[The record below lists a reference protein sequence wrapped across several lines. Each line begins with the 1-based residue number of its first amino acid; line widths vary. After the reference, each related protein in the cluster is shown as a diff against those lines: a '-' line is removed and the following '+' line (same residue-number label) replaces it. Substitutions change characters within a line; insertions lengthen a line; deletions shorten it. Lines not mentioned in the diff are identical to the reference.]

1 MSNIENEILNAIRE
15 NEVNR
20 PGFYG
25 IIAFHFQNGRLTL
38 IRKEQTTYPQSSEEK
53 NSNHDKRR

>member
-1 MSNIENEILNAIRE
+1 
-15 NEVNR
+15 
-20 PGFYG
+20 
-25 IIAFHFQNGRLTL
+25 LTL